1 MTANPPLRAAIWLGF
16 TAVAGVGGWA
26 GGRAAREGL
35 NPDGRTA
42 RHLSSLQPTVAGPR
56 EPRVEPGTAEGNW
69 MARVK
74 AADSSDFAAL
84 LEELDTLLPRE
95 GRFSE
100 REAAQ
105 KWLLA
110 LWISKDADAA
120 VACVA
125 GKQDKFLSSTFGLV
139 LGSVAPEKVAAI
151 LAGPFK
157 NDLGEYFP
165 SAALHSLATADPREF
180 LKLQSDKNAGGSP
193 WIRNWP
199 RALAALAES
208 DPSAAAAAWN
218 AAGTN
223 EPSRNS
229 SLFSILRIWTEHDV
243 KGARQWAEGLTDEKD
258 RQLARHAWLG
268 TLARRDPRAALKELA
283 GMDAGEYLPE
293 QPGNHNGRAGS
304 LSDARVEIV
313 AALARQSLPEALAVM
328 QEMMKTM
335 KLPAEPAGPP
345 DSQRNDPLAVMRKA
359 LVTAAAPGLPNEPAQ
374 LLPALRNLSADPAM
388 ELLLFNAKITNW
400 NATATLDAV
409 NLLAADAG
417 SADRNEMLSSALKHA
432 VRSDP
437 DKTVSALVALPKVV
451 QGIAAHVLLWSVD
464 GTNTALMQQIVPLNP
479 PDQWAEGNGQALAA
493 APEQNAAIVAALPL
507 SAHARTA
514 RYGFAEQWG
523 KQDPDAAA
531 QWVASLPQDRGTV
544 EAARGLTNA
553 WAGFDDT
560 AASAWA
566 ESLPPG
572 QARDGAALG
581 LASGLGATEP
591 EAAWHWAAAI
601 SNPELA
607 ADAFWSVARHWGNQ
621 APEEFRVAFSAALDR
636 GGYGGDIKAGALRDL
651 EKPPGSHLG
660 PQAP

>member
-125 GKQDKFLSSTFGLV
+125 GKQDKFLSSTFGLL

-283 GMDAGEYLPE
+283 GMDAGEFIR
-293 QPGNHNGRAGS
+293 NAGGSS

-313 AALARQSLPEALAVM
+313 TALAKQSLPEAVA
-328 QEMMKTM
+328 
-335 KLPAEPAGPP
+335 
-345 DSQRNDPLAVMRKA
+345 
-359 LVTAAAPGLPNEPAQ
+359 
-374 LLPALRNLSADPAM
+374 ALRELEKTADPAPAGATDVDLHGKMREAIAKAAALVMPHEPGQFLIGLKRLGQWPALDEDPRMYRAPLDLQVLRERAATWDAEKAM
-388 ELLLFNAKITNW
+388 E
-400 NATATLDAV
+400 AV
-409 NLLAADAG
+409 
-417 SADRNEMLSSALKHA
+417 
-432 VRSDP
+432 
-437 DKTVSALVALPKVV
+437 ALVAADTSLTSGDQMKQALIESAVASSPEHAVSGLARLPVEWK
-451 QGIAAHVLLWSVD
+451 GEAA
-464 GTNTALMQQIVPLNP
+464 ALM
-479 PDQWAEGNGQALAA
+479 
-493 APEQNAAIVAALPL
+493 L
-507 SAHARTA
+507 SALHQVSAETLLFIA
-514 RYGFAEQWG
+514 PFVPAEQWSAVSVDELAEHPSETAPFMTSLPDNEQTAQARLVFAA
-523 KQDPDAAA
+523 KWASLDPEATA
-531 QWVASLPQDRGTV
+531 QWVLTQPAGDSAQ
-544 EAARGLTNA
+544 EAAHGLTVT
-553 WAGFDDT
+553 WARFDDG

-566 ESLPPG
+566 AAQGEGPVH
-572 QARDGAALG
+572 DGAAGG
-581 LASGLGATEP
+581 LAAGMATTDR
-591 EAAWHWAAAI
+591 EAAFRWASSI
-601 SNPELA
+601 SDAPKAVESFLNLA
-607 ADAFWSVARHWGNQ
+607 LHWGYE
-621 APEEFRVAFSAALDR
+621 APPEFRAAYAAALDR
-636 GGYGGDIKAGALRDL
+636 AGHTAEEKADALNRLD
-651 EKPPGSHLG
+651 KPPAI
-660 PQAP
+660 PAKNPEP